1 MMFYNSDQ
9 LRDNW
14 RSWYYYVKNIKNSNI
29 EKRFFYVIYSWER
42 WQSKLTHIKILN
54 NKTILKI
61 QLGGPV
67 VIIVTNYRRLW
78 RRSIVIHLNFGLPK
92 IVYCWLVHEGG
103 PIRPLTNLDF
113 FVLTI
118 LYYIMTN
125 QCTRSKLFF

>member
-1 MMFYNSDQ
+1 MIFYKSDQ
-9 LRDNW
+9 LR
-14 RSWYYYVKNIKNSNI
+14 RISCWYYYVKNIKNSNI
-29 EKRFFYVIYSWER
+29 EKRFFYIIYSWER
-42 WQSKLTHIKILN
+42 WQSKLMYKKILN